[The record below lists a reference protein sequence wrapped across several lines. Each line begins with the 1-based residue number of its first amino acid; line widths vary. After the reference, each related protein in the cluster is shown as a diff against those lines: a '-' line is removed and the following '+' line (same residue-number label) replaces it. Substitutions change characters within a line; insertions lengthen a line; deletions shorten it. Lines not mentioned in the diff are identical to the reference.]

1 MPCYS
6 LVVQVLYDICKFVAR
21 TFLKKLC
28 LFFSTHL
35 YVFSASEATATW
47 RFTNFVLYCIFSTV
61 SSKRSSIFSLCD
73 LLIAVSTCFSGV
85 LCASGFDAVNSGE
98 DWSRLF
104 ASLISVKFLV
114 VLAHV
119 FEK

>member
-1 MPCYS
+1 M
-6 LVVQVLYDICKFVAR
+6 
-21 TFLKKLC
+21 
-28 LFFSTHL
+28 
-35 YVFSASEATATW
+35 
-47 RFTNFVLYCIFSTV
+47 
-61 SSKRSSIFSLCD
+61 
-73 LLIAVSTCFSGV
+73 FSGV